1 MGYCEKVNCAKELT
15 SMEYY
20 VLVLN
25 ETVLTLMEKA
35 QESCDL
41 ANCSS
46 VLDEKDSYGQ
56 ET

>member
-1 MGYCEKVNCAKELT
+1 MGYCGKVNCAKELT

-25 ETVLTLMEKA
+25 ETVLTLMEKT